1 MSPIEPV
8 PQHGAAYVC
17 LEPQTLSAKPGS
29 ALIQSMPMR
38 STADLI
44 KSAMIVLAGISGL
57 AFDGPA
63 QAFPVESPTSF
74 KGYLNSRTDW
84 NDGYE
89 ITFKSVSECYR
100 TYKNNGQIKAYVCK
114 NGEVSRM
121 SPKGEKSTCKVDL
134 VRLTRKGKL
143 KLTTARCQYY

>member
-1 MSPIEPV
+1 
-8 PQHGAAYVC
+8 
-17 LEPQTLSAKPGS
+17 
-29 ALIQSMPMR
+29 MPLLR

-44 KSAMIVLAGISGL
+44 KSAMVVLAGAAGL
-57 AFDGPA
+57 AFNSPA
-63 QAFPVESPTSF
+63 QAFSVDSPTSF
-74 KGYLNSRTDW
+74 QRYLNSRTDW
-84 NDGYE
+84 IDGYR